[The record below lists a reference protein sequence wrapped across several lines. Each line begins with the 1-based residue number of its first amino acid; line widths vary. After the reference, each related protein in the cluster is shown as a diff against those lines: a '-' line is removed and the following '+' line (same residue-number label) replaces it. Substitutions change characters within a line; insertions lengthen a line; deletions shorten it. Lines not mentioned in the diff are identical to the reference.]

1 MGCKSWLFC
10 NRVVFNAAL
19 FKSDFKDFQAQ
30 QRISD
35 PLDASRSYY
44 TTTNAGS
51 LETKGVEADLTVRV
65 APGFTLSGNVAY
77 IPTKFTDY
85 AIQCKTGI
93 TNPGTSD
100 GQCTYV
106 HEGSPRSEEHT
117 SELQSL
123 MPISY
128 AVFCLKKK
136 KIIKK
141 HKTH

>member
-1 MGCKSWLFC
+1 MISYPANQPQQPVRPETVESDELGFKSVLFD

-30 QRISD
+30 QRIID

-77 IPTKFTDY
+77 IPTKFKIGR
-85 AIQCKTGI
+85 ASCRERVCQ
-93 TNPGTSD
+93 
-100 GQCTYV
+100 YV
-106 HEGSPRSEEHT
+106 
-117 SELQSL
+117 
-123 MPISY
+123 
-128 AVFCLKKK
+128 
-136 KIIKK
+136 
-141 HKTH
+141 